1 MLFKIGI
8 TQGCS
13 AYLEH
18 RRATYYR
25 EYVYV
30 MIKCSS
36 IVDKNGFS
44 FYDHEQNS
52 LFDFP
57 LSIRRI
63 YNMCIAY
70 VRRYNSKDKL
80 KCRWYEQR
88 IIYEINVLWVGIG
101 IGMCEEVILLVLY
114 LCVTAFN

>member
-1 MLFKIGI
+1 
-8 TQGCS
+8 
-13 AYLEH
+13 
-18 RRATYYR
+18 
-25 EYVYV
+25 

-36 IVDKNGFS
+36 IVDNEK
-44 FYDHEQNS
+44 NS

>member
-1 MLFKIGI
+1 MYWTRNSDLLFKIGI
-8 TQGCS
+8 TQGFS

-18 RRATYYR
+18 KHATYYR
-25 EYVYV
+25 EYVSV

-63 YNMCIAY
+63 YNMYIP
-70 VRRYNSKDKL
+70 NP
-80 KCRWYEQR
+80 
-88 IIYEINVLWVGIG
+88 NP
-101 IGMCEEVILLVLY
+101 
-114 LCVTAFN
+114 NPNPN